1 MLDIVLLSND
11 ERMARKTVAA
21 LAQMQAR
28 VAQGPASLFHS
39 PTWPERRVDLLVL
52 HHGSLMQQPDMLPKD
67 GPYRPE
73 TPSIAIIPD
82 HLIAGAATFL
92 DAGFDRC
99 LSESFDAGH
108 LAAVARALTRR
119 SYGLTL
125 YPPSAQKNWQRC
137 AAYS

>member
-1 MLDIVLLSND
+1 
-11 ERMARKTVAA
+11 
-21 LAQMQAR
+21 
-28 VAQGPASLFHS
+28 
-39 PTWPERRVDLLVL
+39 
-52 HHGSLMQQPDMLPKD
+52 MLPKD

-125 YPPSAQKNWQRC
+125 YPPSAQKIGNDVLPIRNIKRC
-137 AAYS
+137 GYFLRRFSYPNADVAHDSQYTATHSV